1 MAAKLKLTQRE
12 QIQLFYNNT
21 DHPLKDVML
30 RLHDIIM
37 ETDPEIGEHIKWNS
51 PAFYYTGEI
60 APFDPK
66 EYKRDILV
74 FNVHKKDEILLI
86 FPTGA
91 KITDSTGLLEG
102 KFIDS
107 RKTVRISS
115 MEDLKSKENSL
126 KSAIK
131 KWLFLVEK

>member
-1 MAAKLKLTQRE
+1 MAAKTKLTHRE
-12 QIQLFYNNT
+12 QIQQFYNNT

-51 PAFYYTGEI
+51 PAFYYAGEM

-66 EYKRDILV
+66 EYKRDIV
-74 FNVHKKDEILLI
+74 VYNVHKKDEILLI

-91 KITDSTGLLEG
+91 KVDDKSGILEG
-102 KFIDS
+102 KFTDG
-107 RKTVRISS
+107 RKTVRITS
-115 MEDLKSKENSL
+115 MEDLLAKENDL
-126 KSAIK
+126 KSVIRQ
-131 KWLFLVEK
+131 WLDLVAK